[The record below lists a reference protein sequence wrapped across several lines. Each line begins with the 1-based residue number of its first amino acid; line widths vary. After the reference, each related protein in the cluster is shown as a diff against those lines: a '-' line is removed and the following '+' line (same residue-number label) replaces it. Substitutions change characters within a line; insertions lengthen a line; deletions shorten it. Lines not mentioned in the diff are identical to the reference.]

1 MSLAPPHHEARA
13 LVREYLR
20 TEGMGKTLAAFT
32 EESKAQLVPQPS
44 TVSDNLEGSFPRSVY
59 REAEHGWG
67 CPRTNACATFSLKG
81 AVAASCR
88 G

>member
-32 EESKAQLVPQPS
+32 EESNAQLVPQPS
-44 TVSDNLEGSFPRSVY
+44 TVSDIWRARSRVSVY
-59 REAEHGWG
+59 REG
-67 CPRTNACATFSLKG
+67 
-81 AVAASCR
+81 
-88 G
+88 